1 MLGGY
6 SRHVLIELR
15 NILSEKVWES
25 WRMPQVEAS
34 FTFDQ
39 QIHEKD
45 APKGTENSAAIVARL
60 NHVGNPNTSAT
71 TQLDTKPR
79 PVLQSDYKRSE
90 QHARSKGLLI
100 EYDL

>member
-1 MLGGY
+1 MSGNPG
-6 SRHVLIELR
+6 EL
-15 NILSEKVWES
+15 
-25 WRMPQVEAS
+25 PQVEAS